1 MIADEEGVGLVPAC
15 VITVI
20 LLNRCKLKKNNI
32 TSVSLV
38 HGQYT
43 WRKLGIKTRT
53 VFFSYFS
60 FGLKKA

>member
-20 LLNRCKLKKNNI
+20 LLNRCKLKKNNNI

-43 WRKLGIKTRT
+43 
-53 VFFSYFS
+53 
-60 FGLKKA
+60 